1 VHRWPLAPV
10 VRRRYRHVR
19 SAVELQLA
27 SAGAA
32 LLAGLQLPGRAPV
45 VLAAL
50 AAEEDVSHGRFI
62 PRKPV
67 AQSPLKFSARKPTT
81 PNEMS
86 PELYCLIPA
95 ELAGELL
102 EPLREHFAGT
112 HVQVI
117 VERRDPRSTPS
128 YSMLAQRRRHLPR
141 SLGELPEA
149 DLTLLEVVKRAAAAD
164 GQAATELAWRIYA
177 RVESRVHPEHVDATL
192 GRILDIVG
200 EWPGGTE
207 MDFYAWLD
215 RVMAPPAMA
224 GRMTSVSFSDTP
236 V

>member
-1 VHRWPLAPV
+1 
-10 VRRRYRHVR
+10 
-19 SAVELQLA
+19 
-27 SAGAA
+27 
-32 LLAGLQLPGRAPV
+32 
-45 VLAAL
+45 
-50 AAEEDVSHGRFI
+50 
-62 PRKPV
+62 
-67 AQSPLKFSARKPTT
+67 
-81 PNEMS
+81 MS
-86 PELYCLIPA
+86 PELYCLVPA

-102 EPLREHFAGT
+102 EPLRDHFAGT

-141 SLGELPEA
+141 ALGELPEAAREYAHALHVVQRMAPAGPALA